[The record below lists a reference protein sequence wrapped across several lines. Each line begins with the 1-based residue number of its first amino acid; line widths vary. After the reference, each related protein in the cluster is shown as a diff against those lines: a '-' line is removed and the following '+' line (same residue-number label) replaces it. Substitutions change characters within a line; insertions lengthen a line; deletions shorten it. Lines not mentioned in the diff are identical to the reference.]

1 MGQAL
6 QSVASVMGKGMYSH
20 YFPRGGQK
28 SIAFPSIKKSKQA
41 GAADK

>member
-6 QSVASVMGKGMYSH
+6 QSAASVMGKGMYSH
-20 YFPRGGQK
+20 YFPRGGQN
-28 SIAFPSIKKSKQA
+28 IAFPSIKKSKQA